1 MICSAI
7 ILAAGSSTRMNG
19 ANKQFLELGGIP
31 VIIRSALNFEHCPE
45 VGEIIIAAKADD
57 VQAIISLCGKYG
69 VSKLK
74 TVCTGGADRA
84 ESAKIAFG
92 FVGEADYVAVHD
104 GARPFSEPMLISGVI
119 SAAEETGAAIA
130 AIPVTDTIKT
140 TEIGFV
146 TATTPRSSLFAAQTP
161 QVFKKDL
168 YEKMCGTGGGVTD
181 DAGLAER
188 LGVRVKIAAGSPK
201 NIKITT
207 PADISL
213 GEFYA
218 GEGADMLRIGHGY
231 DVHRLVQQRRLVLGG
246 VEIPYERGLL
256 GHSDADVLLHA
267 IMDAM
272 LGALALG
279 DIGGHFPD
287 SDPKYEGADSMKL
300 LECVV
305 GLVSER
311 GYRLSNL
318 DATISAEKPKLAPY
332 IMQMRENI
340 ARVCGVSPEAVSVK
354 ATTEEG
360 LGLKGEGIGATCVC
374 ILKKV

>member
-19 ANKQFLELGGIP
+19 ANKQFLELGEIP
-31 VIIRSALNFEHCPE
+31 VLMRSALNFEHCSE
-45 VGEIIIAAKADD
+45 IGEIIIAAKADD
-57 VQAIISLCGKYG
+57 VREIVSLCTKYG
-69 VSKLK
+69 ISKLK
-74 TVCTGGADRA
+74 TVCEGGADRV

-92 FVGEADYVAVHD
+92 FVSEADYVAVHD
-104 GARPFSEPMLISGVI
+104 GARPFAEPALISGII

-140 TEIGFV
+140 AENGIITS
-146 TATTPRSSLFAAQTP
+146 TPPRSSLFAAQTP

-168 YEKMCGTGGGVTD
+168 YEKMCGISGAVTD

-188 LGVRVKIAAGSPK
+188 LGVRVKIAAGSTK

-207 PADISL
+207 PADIPL
-213 GEFYA
+213 GELYA
-218 GEGADMLRIGHGY
+218 GKGAGMLRIGHGY
-231 DVHRLVQQRRLVLGG
+231 DVHRLVPQRRLVLGG

-279 DIGGHFPD
+279 DIGRHFPD
-287 SDPKYEGADSMKL
+287 TDPKYEGADSMKL

-305 GLVSER
+305 GLVSEH

-340 ARVCGVSPEAVSVK
+340 ACVCGVSPEAVSVK

-374 ILKKV
+374 ILGKR